1 MRKSFFLVALLFV
14 TACGTKKANTSETPI
29 ASTSDV
35 AGETVLDEEID
46 TSAEAP
52 IYHGSRTILSNLIHT
67 KLELKP
73 DWEKA
78 YMYGVATITAKPHF
92 YSSDS
97 LILDA
102 KGMTINSI
110 KLNGKDLKYV
120 YADDI
125 LKIKLDKTYQRT
137 EQYTIVIDY
146 IAKPNE
152 RETSGS
158 AAITSDKG
166 LYFINNDGSD
176 PKKMP
181 QIWTQGETE
190 ANSVWFPTIDATN
203 QKSSQE
209 VYLTVADKY
218 VTLSNGKLV
227 SSKKNADGTRTDYWK
242 QELSHAP
249 YLFMLGIGEFKIVKD
264 SYTRKDGKKI
274 DVFYYVEP
282 EWEKYAKSIFGNT
295 PEMIGYFSS
304 ILNYEYPWDKFH
316 QIVVRDYVSGAM
328 ENTGCVVFGDFIY
341 KTDRESLDG
350 NGESIIAH
358 ELFHHWFGD
367 LATCESWA
375 NLTLNESFANYSQ
388 YLWDEHKYG
397 NDEADFNAESEAKGY
412 MQQAQSTGYHD
423 LVWFNYGDKEEMFDG
438 HSYNKGGRIL
448 HMLRTY
454 VGDDAFFTSLNKYL
468 TENQFKAT
476 EYNHLRLAFEEV
488 TGEDL
493 NWFFN
498 QWYTGSGHPTL
509 DITQRIEGNEVVLS
523 INQKQDI
530 KKFSLFKLPMQVAVV
545 DTDGKKVYDIT
556 VDQLT
561 NEFRFPFNGTLK
573 TVIPDYQE
581 ALLAVVNEKK
591 DASQFIEQYYNSDKW
606 RTRNRALNLGAKKID
621 DASQKLILDA
631 LKDPFWSI
639 RSLAIDKAVRLKDEN
654 KDKATA
660 LIKELVT
667 KDPKSS
673 VRAKAL
679 SYISRIDLEGAEAIY
694 LNALKDSSYSVVSAA
709 LNALSEV
716 NQTLALQKAE
726 TLEKEDASSSII
738 MTIANL
744 YASSKDESK
753 FSFFQTHLTDGKLS
767 GFDELGLMNTFSSYL
782 STQKTELIDRAFD
795 TYKSLQN
802 NGGMYTKM
810 FVPQNIDY
818 LLNELKSRVDAE
830 NAKIIELKKA
840 KDNAGVE
847 QAEKTIAKINEVTNK
862 YVGLVGK

>member
-1 MRKSFFLVALLFV
+1 MRKTLFLVALLFL
-14 TACGTKKANTSETPI
+14 TACGTKKANSSESSIP
-29 ASTSDV
+29 STTDV
-35 AGETVLDEEID
+35 VEETQLDEDVD

-52 IYHGSRTILSNLIHT
+52 IYHGARTILSNLIHT

-92 YSSDS
+92 YPSDS

-110 KLNGKDLKYV
+110 KLNGKELTYV
-120 YADDI
+120 YANDV
-125 LKIKLDKTYQRT
+125 LKIKLDKTYKRT
-137 EQYTIVIDY
+137 EQYTIMVDY

-152 RETSGS
+152 RKTSGS
-158 AAITSDKG
+158 AAISSDKG

-176 PKKMP
+176 SKKMP

-190 ANSVWFPTIDATN
+190 ASSVWFPTIDATN

-249 YLFMLGIGEFKIVKD
+249 YLFMLGVGEFKIVKD

-282 EWEKYAKSIFGNT
+282 EWEKYAQSIFGNT

-328 ENTGCVVFGDFIY
+328 ENTGAVVFGDFVY
-341 KTDRESLDG
+341 KTDRELLDATS
-350 NGESIIAH
+350 ESIIAH

-367 LATCESWA
+367 LVTCESWS

-397 NDEADFNAESEAKGY
+397 NDEADYNAESETKGY
-412 MQQAQSTGYHD
+412 MQQAQASGYHD

-454 VGDDAFFTSLNKYL
+454 VGDEAFFTALNKYL
-468 TENQFKAT
+468 TDNQFKAA
-476 EYNHLRLAFEEV
+476 EFHHLRLAFEEV

-545 DTDGKKVYDIT
+545 DSVGKKVYDIT
-556 VDQLT
+556 VDKVE
-561 NEFRFPFNGTLK
+561 NEFRFPFNGTIK

-581 ALLAVVNEKK
+581 ALLAIVNEKK
-591 DASQFIEQYYNSDKW
+591 DAPQFIEQYYNSEKW

-631 LKDPFWSI
+631 LNDPFWSI
-639 RSLAIDKAVRLKDEN
+639 RSLAIEKAVRLKDEN
-654 KDKATA
+654 KDKATTI
-660 LIKELVT
+660 IKELAT

-679 SYISRIDLEGAEAIY
+679 GYISKIDLEDAEAIY
-694 LNALKDSSYSVVSAA
+694 LNAFNDSSYTVVATA
-709 LNALSEV
+709 LYALSEE
-716 NQTLALQKAE
+716 NEALALQKAE
-726 TLEKEDASSSII
+726 ILDNEDAPSSII

-744 YASSKDESK
+744 YAGSKDASK
-753 FSFFQTHLTDGKLS
+753 FPFFQKHLSSGKLT

-782 STQKTELIDRAFD
+782 SSQKTELIDRAFD
-795 TYKSLQN
+795 TYKNLLN

-810 FVPQNIDY
+810 FVPQNLEY
-818 LLNELKSRVDAE
+818 LINELNSRLNTE
-830 NAKIIELKKA
+830 NSKIIELKKA
-840 KDNAGVE
+840 KDTAGVE
-847 QAEKTIAKINEVTNK
+847 QAEKEISKINETIAKYTALAEK
-862 YVGLVGK
+862 